1 MMIQLSENEFIDM
14 LYEKPIGPVIYLS
27 QDEHLNLIRKTE
39 RILYSLRNL
48 YTARPVLVSL
58 KKNQEIA

>member
-14 LYEKPIGPVIYLS
+14 LYKKPVGQFIDLS

-48 YTARPVLVSL
+48 YTARPVFVAL
-58 KKNQEIA
+58 KKNQEVA